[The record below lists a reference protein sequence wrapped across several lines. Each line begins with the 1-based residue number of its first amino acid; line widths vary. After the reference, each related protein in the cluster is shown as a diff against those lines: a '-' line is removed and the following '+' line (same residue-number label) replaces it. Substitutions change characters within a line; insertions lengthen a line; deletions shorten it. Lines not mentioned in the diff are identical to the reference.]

1 MLCTTM
7 PPDEDLFDVAVRRA
21 DERRSRLNLRYVSIS
36 SVWDDVNVIPELE
49 KEAIEEF
56 ERKPSN
62 VNFGTKIDLRS

>member
-1 MLCTTM
+1 M

-62 VNFGTKIDLRS
+62 VNFGTKNDLRS